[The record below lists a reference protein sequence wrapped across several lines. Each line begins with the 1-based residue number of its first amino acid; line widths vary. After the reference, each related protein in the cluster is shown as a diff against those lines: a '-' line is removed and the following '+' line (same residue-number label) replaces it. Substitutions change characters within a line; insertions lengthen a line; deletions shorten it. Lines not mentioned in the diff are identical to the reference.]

1 MTGKIISA
9 FSHKGGVG
17 KTNFIYNLGFALSDL
32 GKTVLFVDADSQ
44 MNLSSYVFGK
54 AHTIN
59 YGDAQT
65 DLEFDDIEKRQI
77 ALGEDWKAFCKNYRN
92 FAEHFNSYASGM
104 KNEKPLY
111 VSKINK
117 NISLLSG
124 SIDLSSSELEWTDI
138 ILGSRTKNQQTK
150 DLRPYYFEKSIKDLA
165 LDFDYVLIDTP
176 PSSSSVITGLSV
188 MSSDYFIV
196 PTAPSFFSLQ
206 AIDNLLDIFKNWLD
220 VFESHR
226 QTPNIYGLSLQPKL
240 LGTVMQKSRI
250 FTRYQKAKNQYS
262 DATNDWIEKINSRL
276 DIFYNYAIRYN
287 YTIEKE
293 QFKKIFINSHPLI
306 IDNICDFTLELS
318 RVAEQNGVP
327 IIHLTTKQC
336 AYLSDKN
343 NNYTKAYQSFSDA
356 YKYIATCLSNL

>member
-59 YGDAQT
+59 YGEAKNDKEL
-65 DLEFDDIEKRQI
+65 DKLENDQI
-77 ALGEDWKAFCKNYRN
+77 ILGEDWKDFCNKYRT
-92 FAEHFNSYASGM
+92 FSQHFNSYASNT
-104 KNEKPLY
+104 KNEKEIY
-111 VSKINK
+111 ISKK
-117 NISLLSG
+117 DPNIKLLAG
-124 SIDLSSSELEWTDI
+124 SIGLSQSELEWTDI

-220 VFESHR
+220 IFEPHMA
-226 QTPNIYGLSLQPKL
+226 TANTHGLTLKPKL
-240 LGTVMQKSRI
+240 LGTVVQKSRR
-250 FTRYQKAKNQYS
+250 FTRDQKAKNQYS
-262 DATNDWIEKINSRL
+262 VATNEWTNQINKRL
-276 DIFYNYAIRYN
+276 DLFYNYAIKHG
-287 YTIEKE
+287 YTIDTDD
-293 QFKKIFINSHPLI
+293 FSKIFSTSNPLI
-306 IDNICDFTLELS
+306 IDNICDFTLGLANI
-318 RVAEQNGVP
+318 AEKNGIPV
-327 IIHLTTKQC
+327 IDLTVNEC
-336 AYLSDKN
+336 PYLARPTN
-343 NNYTKAYQSFSDA
+343 NHTKAYQSFSDA